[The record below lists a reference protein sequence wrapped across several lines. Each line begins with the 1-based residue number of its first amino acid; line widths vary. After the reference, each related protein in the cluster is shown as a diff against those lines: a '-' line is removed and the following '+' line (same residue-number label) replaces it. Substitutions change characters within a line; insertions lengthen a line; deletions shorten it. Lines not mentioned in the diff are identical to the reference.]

1 MVTPHSGAC
10 SQPSVM
16 DLIVA
21 LAYTYISDELFAGP
35 MVIHGPRCAIL
46 IHWMHPNFINLP
58 TLELVLGVQ

>member
-1 MVTPHSGAC
+1 
-10 SQPSVM
+10 M